1 MELSMESP
9 VRAVRES
16 GNDAPKSAALILMQH
31 HCRSY
36 CQGLDDV
43 SLGASLLVP
52 EVSTIDAE
60 RLLPCSWKTMLAQRL
75 QGHISCFSRWQLPR
89 SGSFQAPV
97 LSAWEAQRGLG
108 GLLGQESAP
117 SLVNLG
123 LALEPQIGTILRYLA
138 RLRVIRWFRLV
149 AWWLRAGAPFAIF
162 YQPGLKSQ
170 ATNLRQQLRVA

>member
-1 MELSMESP
+1 MESP

-31 HCRSY
+31 HCRSYY

-75 QGHISCFSRWQLPR
+75 QGHVSCFSRWQLEPR
-89 SGSFQAPV
+89 SSGSFQAPV
-97 LSAWEAQRGLG
+97 LSSAWEAQRGLPR

-123 LALEPQIGTILRYLA
+123 LALEPRIGTMSYLA
-138 RLRVIRWFRLV
+138 RLRVRWFRLV